1 MAFVAALP
9 RRLPAFQRRADMRRY
24 RARLVA
30 VIGQVFALVL
40 GCLILGV
47 LVPGVPGISVVTPR
61 FGAGLYL
68 QSDPAPAETAQDVQ

>member
-1 MAFVAALP
+1 M
-9 RRLPAFQRRADMRRY
+9 
-24 RARLVA
+24 VA